1 MADQAHHAKDS
12 AAHKAEDTK
21 QFGQEKAGEAQHH
34 TQGMAGDAKDKAG
47 DAAQATQDKA
57 REAKDGAGN
66 AFQQR
71 KTSTAQNVG
80 RKQKSPP
87 DETSEKTIDMAESGQ
102 EIPSHEDASKEGGDI
117 IITEPLALVP
127 VQQQVDGSSD
137 RDDKDMDDLIPQS
150 IIKPH
155 GSEFIDSM
163 SLNHGSL
170 PPLIPLCRCLVNER
184 VRVLRKDLSLL
195 KKVFEEEGYL
205 MMKGMFVLSVNLP
218 DGTTKDVDDNI
229 IKTWDKNWQLVNKEF
244 EDEISSREEWSM
256 LRGKMFYVWEG
267 NHRTASCIES
277 IKEMYRNDKKKH
289 VRVMAQFIVPNQ
301 QEEMRLIAALQR
313 INIMN
318 EEAIVKTNLKD
329 YLFHTSTN
337 KWKSDLELA
346 IKKISPDLT
355 KDERIKAETLAKRSV
370 VKSYNRRMTRNL
382 SVVNPSNLEEWFN
395 ILWKLPFEDDKFK
408 ITIEKLYAISCAAC
422 SQNLKLKMLKMLGTD
437 DNFCQSYGMPLGD
450 HHYIP
455 WLAKEVWMDQVLE
468 DATQLLYQVVDSTQ
482 GVNKVELPIDVH
494 LETYFADI
502 INRYRGVLFYEFQKE
517 MNVAT
522 PPAKHVDLK
531 NSSRRLVYRFLMR
544 LIAKKKINNLPDICK
559 AWVVI
564 SPPNYCMYT
573 SSIFREG
580 KDSNGA
586 FVLTDWERKHCPWW
600 VDMKKGECLEEE
612 KESYLR
618 HLKGE
623 CKSDSGSLGEM
634 SEEQKRRVEDELK
647 SIKEKEELEIHALGK
662 SKGRPSNNKGILLK
676 DTQNLETPI
685 PQKTSSKEA
694 ILYAPLST
702 FLFIEKH
709 GVKKKSKVWI
719 YDYIV
724 LGKEFASRNFNKGF
738 AFMREFYVGLGGGP
752 KRRNSK
758 PSSWSVDLT
767 SIDLPT
773 GLPLHGFEGVPQWNV
788 LTDDHIKFS
797 LLVASCVM
805 DDMGWVLVLCSSST
819 LVSVERFA
827 KRTGLELGFKW
838 IMESYESLSL
848 LQKHGHMQK
857 VNVFYALAFHKKGM
871 DPPFNSESALKV
883 GTVLQQDLSCE
894 IIGHYL
900 PSSNRARRSGKS
912 GSWRGVLERS
922 PSHMLMFIE
931 ALCPQTGTI
940 LELGAGTGPIL
951 KGSLH
956 TGCGCLVIDNDKDI
970 CNDYL
975 SPYIEEFYGTEKV
988 TDLEESDKSSGDFVV
1003 YDAPSD

>member
-12 AAHKAEDTK
+12 AAHKVEDTK

-34 TQGMAGDAKDKAG
+34 TQLSTLEK
-47 DAAQATQDKA
+47 
-57 REAKDGAGN
+57 
-66 AFQQR
+66 R
-71 KTSTAQNVG
+71 KTSTARNVG

-102 EIPSHEDASKEGGDI
+102 EIPSHEEASKEGGDI
-117 IITEPLALVP
+117 IIAEPIALVP

-155 GSEFIDSM
+155 GLEFIDSM

-184 VRVLRKDLSLL
+184 VRVLRRKDLSLL

-218 DGTTKDVDDNI
+218 DGTTKDVDDDI

-267 NHRTASCIES
+267 NHRTASWIES
-277 IKEMYRNDKKKH
+277 IKEMYRNDTKKH

-329 YLFHTSTN
+329 YLFHTSTVCSLDPSQFTESFTEEDRRSMDNARARETQTGKRVWYPLTQAILGPIVYGN

-370 VKSYNRRMTRNL
+370 VKSYNRRMTQNL
-382 SVVNPSNLEEWFN
+382 SMVNPSNSEEWFN

-437 DNFCQSYGMPLGD
+437 DNFRQSYGMPLGD

-455 WLAKEVWMDQVLE
+455 WLAKEVWIDQVLE
-468 DATQLLYQVVDSTQ
+468 DATRLLYQVVDSTQ

-502 INRYRGVLFYEFQKE
+502 INRYRG
-517 MNVAT
+517 
-522 PPAKHVDLK
+522 
-531 NSSRRLVYRFLMR
+531 
-544 LIAKKKINNLPDICK
+544 
-559 AWVVI
+559 
-564 SPPNYCMYT
+564 
-573 SSIFREG
+573 
-580 KDSNGA
+580 
-586 FVLTDWERKHCPWW
+586 
-600 VDMKKGECLEEE
+600 
-612 KESYLR
+612 
-618 HLKGE
+618 
-623 CKSDSGSLGEM
+623 
-634 SEEQKRRVEDELK
+634 
-647 SIKEKEELEIHALGK
+647 
-662 SKGRPSNNKGILLK
+662 
-676 DTQNLETPI
+676 
-685 PQKTSSKEA
+685 
-694 ILYAPLST
+694 
-702 FLFIEKH
+702 
-709 GVKKKSKVWI
+709 
-719 YDYIV
+719 
-724 LGKEFASRNFNKGF
+724 
-738 AFMREFYVGLGGGP
+738 
-752 KRRNSK
+752 
-758 PSSWSVDLT
+758 
-767 SIDLPT
+767 
-773 GLPLHGFEGVPQWNV
+773 LPLHGFEGVPQWNV

-805 DDMGWVLVLCSSST
+805 DDMGRVLVLCSSST
-819 LVSVERFA
+819 RVSVERFA
-827 KRTGLELGFKW
+827 KRTGLEKV
-838 IMESYESLSL
+838 
-848 LQKHGHMQK
+848 QKHGHMQK
-857 VNVFYALAFHKKGM
+857 VNVFYSLAFHKKGM

-931 ALCPQTGTI
+931 ALCRQTGTI

-956 TGCGCLVIDNDKDI
+956 TGRGCLVIDNDKDI

>member
-12 AAHKAEDTK
+12 ASHKAKDTK

-34 TQGMAGDAKDKAG
+34 TQGMAGAAKDKAG
-47 DAAQATQDKA
+47 GAAQATQDKA
-57 REAKDGAGN
+57 RKAKDGASN
-66 AFQQR
+66 AFQQLSTLEKR
-71 KTSTAQNVG
+71 KTSTARNVG
-80 RKQKSPP
+80 RKRKSPP

-102 EIPSHEDASKEGGDI
+102 EIPSHEEASKEGGDI
-117 IITEPLALVP
+117 IIAEPLALVP

-137 RDDKDMDDLIPQS
+137 RDDKDMDDLILQS

-184 VRVLRKDLSLL
+184 MRVLQKDLSLL

-218 DGTTKDVDDNI
+218 DGTTKDVDDDI

-267 NHRTASCIES
+267 NHRTASWIES

-301 QEEMRLIAALQR
+301 EEEMRLIAALQR

-329 YLFHTSTN
+329 YLFHTSTVCSLDPSQFTESFTEEDRRSMDN
-337 KWKSDLELA
+337 ARARETQTGKRVWYPLTQA
-346 IKKISPDLT
+346 ILGPIVYGISPDLT

-382 SVVNPSNLEEWFN
+382 SVVNPSNSEEWFN

-455 WLAKEVWMDQVLE
+455 WLAKEVWMDQVSN
-468 DATQLLYQVVDSTQ
+468 AS
-482 GVNKVELPIDVH
+482 NS
-494 LETYFADI
+494 
-502 INRYRGVLFYEFQKE
+502 QKE
-517 MNVAT
+517 NQYLL
-522 PPAKHVDLK
+522 D
-531 NSSRRLVYRFLMR
+531 S
-544 LIAKKKINNLPDICK
+544 K

-580 KDSNGA
+580 KDPNGA

-623 CKSDSGSLGEM
+623 CKSDSGSSGEM

-676 DTQNLETPI
+676 D
-685 PQKTSSKEA
+685 
-694 ILYAPLST
+694 
-702 FLFIEKH
+702 
-709 GVKKKSKVWI
+709 
-719 YDYIV
+719 
-724 LGKEFASRNFNKGF
+724 
-738 AFMREFYVGLGGGP
+738 
-752 KRRNSK
+752 
-758 PSSWSVDLT
+758 
-767 SIDLPT
+767 
-773 GLPLHGFEGVPQWNV
+773 
-788 LTDDHIKFS
+788 DHIKFS

-819 LVSVERFA
+819 LVSMERFA

-838 IMESYESLSL
+838 IMESSESLSL

-931 ALCPQTGTI
+931 ALCPQTCTI

-956 TGCGCLVIDNDKDI
+956 TGHGCLVIDNDKDI

-975 SPYIEEFYGTEKV
+975 SPYIEEFYGTKKV
-988 TDLEESDKSSGDFVV
+988 MNLEESDKSSGDFVV

>member
-1 MADQAHHAKDS
+1 
-12 AAHKAEDTK
+12 
-21 QFGQEKAGEAQHH
+21 
-34 TQGMAGDAKDKAG
+34 
-47 DAAQATQDKA
+47 
-57 REAKDGAGN
+57 
-66 AFQQR
+66 
-71 KTSTAQNVG
+71 
-80 RKQKSPP
+80 
-87 DETSEKTIDMAESGQ
+87 
-102 EIPSHEDASKEGGDI
+102 
-117 IITEPLALVP
+117 
-127 VQQQVDGSSD
+127 
-137 RDDKDMDDLIPQS
+137 
-150 IIKPH
+150 
-155 GSEFIDSM
+155 
-163 SLNHGSL
+163 
-170 PPLIPLCRCLVNER
+170 
-184 VRVLRKDLSLL
+184 
-195 KKVFEEEGYL
+195 

-218 DGTTKDVDDNI
+218 DGTTKDVDDDI

-244 EDEISSREEWSM
+244 EDEISCREEWSM

-267 NHRTASCIES
+267 NHRTASWIES
-277 IKEMYRNDKKKH
+277 IKEMYHNDKKKY

-329 YLFHTSTN
+329 YLFHTSRVCSLDPSQFTESFTEEDRRSMDNARARETQTGKRVWYPLTQAILGPIVYGN
-337 KWKSDLELA
+337 KWKSDVELA

-382 SVVNPSNLEEWFN
+382 SVVNPSNSEEWFN

-422 SQNLKLKMLKMLGTD
+422 SQNLKLKMLKMLGID

-468 DATQLLYQVVDSTQ
+468 DATRLLYQVVDSTQ
-482 GVNKVELPIDVH
+482 EVNKVELPIDVH

-502 INRYRGVLFYEFQKE
+502 INRYRGVLFYELQKE

-531 NSSRRLVYRFLMR
+531 NSSRRLVYRFLMH
-544 LIAKKKINNLPDICK
+544 LIAKKKINNLPNICK

-580 KDSNGA
+580 KDPNGA

-623 CKSDSGSLGEM
+623 CKSDFGSSGEM

-685 PQKTSSKEA
+685 TQKTSSKGA
-694 ILYAPLST
+694 MMYAPLST

-724 LGKEFASRNFNKGF
+724 LGKEFASGNFNEGF

-767 SIDLPT
+767 FIDLPT

-838 IMESYESLSL
+838 IMESSESLSL

-912 GSWRGVLERS
+912 GSWGGVLERS

>member
-21 QFGQEKAGEAQHH
+21 QFGQEKAGEAHHH
-34 TQGMAGDAKDKAG
+34 TQGMAGAAKNKAG
-47 DAAQATQDKA
+47 GAAQATQDKA

-66 AFQQR
+66 AFQQLSTLEKR
-71 KTSTAQNVG
+71 KTSMARNVG

-102 EIPSHEDASKEGGDI
+102 EIPSHEEASKEGGDI
-117 IITEPLALVP
+117 IIAEPLALVP

-137 RDDKDMDDLIPQS
+137 RDNKDMDDLIPQS

-205 MMKGMFVLSVNLP
+205 MMIGMFVLSVNLP
-218 DGTTKDVDDNI
+218 DGTTKDVDDDI

-267 NHRTASCIES
+267 NHRTASWIES

-329 YLFHTSTN
+329 YLFHTSTVCSLDPSQFTESFTEEDRRSMDNARARETQTGKRVWYPLTQAILGPIVYGN
-337 KWKSDLELA
+337 KWKSNLELA

-370 VKSYNRRMTRNL
+370 VKSYNRRMTWNL
-382 SVVNPSNLEEWFN
+382 SVVNPSNSEEWFN

-437 DNFCQSYGMPLGD
+437 DNFRQSYGMPLDD

-455 WLAKEVWMDQVLE
+455 WLAKEIWMDQVLE
-468 DATQLLYQVVDSTQ
+468 DATRLLYQVVDSTQ

-494 LETYFADI
+494 LETYFANI

-531 NSSRRLVYRFLMR
+531 NSSRRLVYRFLMH

-580 KDSNGA
+580 KDPNGA

-612 KESYLR
+612 KESYLQ

-623 CKSDSGSLGEM
+623 CKSDSGSSGEM

-662 SKGRPSNNKGILLK
+662 SKGHPSNSKGILLK
-676 DTQNLETPI
+676 
-685 PQKTSSKEA
+685 
-694 ILYAPLST
+694 
-702 FLFIEKH
+702 
-709 GVKKKSKVWI
+709 
-719 YDYIV
+719 
-724 LGKEFASRNFNKGF
+724 
-738 AFMREFYVGLGGGP
+738 
-752 KRRNSK
+752 
-758 PSSWSVDLT
+758 
-767 SIDLPT
+767 

-838 IMESYESLSL
+838 IMESSESLSL

-857 VNVFYALAFHKKGM
+857 VNIFYALAFHKKGM

-956 TGCGCLVIDNDKDI
+956 TGRGCLVIDNDKDI